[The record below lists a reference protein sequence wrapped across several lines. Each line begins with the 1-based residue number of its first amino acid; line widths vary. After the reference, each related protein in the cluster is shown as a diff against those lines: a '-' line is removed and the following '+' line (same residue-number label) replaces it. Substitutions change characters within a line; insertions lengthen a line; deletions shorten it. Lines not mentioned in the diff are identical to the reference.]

1 MLAAATAGIA
11 AGAATASGEPTTVT
25 FWNGFTG
32 PDRPVLEQLVEEFN
46 ESQDAVTIEMEISP
60 WDQFFQRLLPSLA
73 SDEGPDL
80 VAMDTAQLPQYV
92 ARGAF
97 RPLDDYYEDPSTES
111 DALVQAAVD
120 ATKWDGVA
128 YGVPMNFTT
137 LLLYWN
143 KDLFEAAGLDP
154 ETPPATGSEFAD
166 AAVQLTGDGQYGL
179 AIADN
184 NTVPMWPI
192 LLWGNGGG
200 VVSDDGTTSLLDA
213 PETIEALEY
222 WGGLVRDE
230 GISPIG
236 LAGADADNLFQT
248 GRAAMEIVGPWMT
261 TGFTE
266 AGLNFGVAPPPA
278 GPAGPVTLGT
288 SVAFAINASPTT
300 PPPRRPRSSSSS
312 GTRTDSQITW
322 ALGSG
327 FPPNRTDIPADAL
340 QENPYTV
347 DFGAPADIAKFYL
360 TNVQNFTEV
369 NTNIFEATL
378 QRFLN
383 GEGSAEELFRQP
395 HKKCRRFST
404 SSNDS
409 SPTAWWL
416 GAAGAATATRR
427 RLALCRS
434 QSRAAWLFM
443 APSLVV
449 LAVFV
454 VYPMGRA
461 LYLSLTDYD
470 VLNPANG
477 SGSTTTRS

>member
-1 MLAAATAGIA
+1 MSRARHRRGRAIGALTAAAIVVAA
-11 AGAATASGEPTTVT
+11 AGPGHASGAEPASGERTTVT

-32 PDRPVLEQLVEEFN
+32 PDRPVLEQLVAEFN
-46 ESQDAVTIEMEISP
+46 ESQDAVTVDMEISP

-73 SDEGPDL
+73 SDDGPDL
-80 VAMDTAQLPQYV
+80 VAMDTAQLPQYIV
-92 ARGAF
+92 RGAF

-120 ATKWDGVA
+120 ATTWDEVS

-143 KDLFEAAGLDP
+143 KGLFEEAGLDP
-154 ETPPATGSEFAD
+154 EQPPATWEEFAD
-166 AAVQLTGDGQYGL
+166 AALQLTGEGQYGL

-184 NTVPMWPI
+184 NTIPMWPI

-213 PETIEALEY
+213 PETIEALDQ
-222 WGGLVRDE
+222 WGALVRDE

-236 LAGADADNLFQT
+236 LTGADADNLFQT

-266 AGLNFGVAPPPA
+266 AGIDFGVAAPPA
-278 GPAGPVTLGT
+278 GPAEHVTLGT
-288 SVAFAINASPTT
+288 SVAFAINGQSDDATAEAAKEFIKFWNS
-300 PPPRRPRSSSSS
+300 
-312 GTRTDSQITW
+312 TDSQITW

-327 FPPNRTDIPADAL
+327 FPPTRTDIPADAL
-340 QENPYTV
+340 QENPFTV

-360 TNVQNFTEV
+360 TNVQNFTEI

-383 GEGSAEELFRQP
+383 GEGTAEELF
-395 HKKCRRFST
+395 T
-404 SSNDS
+404 S
-409 SPTAWWL
+409 A
-416 GAAGAATATRR
+416 
-427 RLALCRS
+427 S
-434 QSRAAWLFM
+434 QEVQAIL
-443 APSLVV
+443 
-449 LAVFV
+449 
-454 VYPMGRA
+454 
-461 LYLSLTDYD
+461 DQQ
-470 VLNPANG
+470 
-477 SGSTTTRS
+477 

>member
-1 MLAAATAGIA
+1 MIRRHQRRRVIAAVAATAVLAAASAGIA
-11 AGAATASGEPTTVT
+11 AGAATASSERTTVT

-32 PDRPVLEQLVEEFN
+32 PDRPVLEQLVDEFN
-46 ESQDAVTIEMEISP
+46 ESQDAITIEMEISP

-80 VAMDTAQLPQYV
+80 VAMDTNQLPQYV

-143 KDLFEAAGLDP
+143 KGLFEEAGLDP
-154 ETPPATGSEFAD
+154 EAPPETWEEFAD
-166 AAVQLTGDGQYGL
+166 YARQLTGDGQYGL
-179 AIADN
+179 ALADN
-184 NTVPMWPI
+184 NTIAMWPI

-222 WGGLVRDE
+222 WGGLVMDD

-236 LAGADADNLFQT
+236 LGGADADNLFQT
-248 GRAAMEIVGPWMT
+248 ERAAMEIVGPWMT
-261 TGFTE
+261 TGFTD
-266 AGLNFGVAPPPA
+266 AGIDFGLAPPPA

-288 SVAFAINASPTT
+288 SVAFAINAESDDATAEAAKEFIKFWN
-300 PPPRRPRSSSSS
+300 S
-312 GTRTDSQITW
+312 TDSQITW

-327 FPPNRTDIPADAL
+327 FPPSRTDIPADAL
-340 QENPYTV
+340 AENPYTV
-347 DFGAPADIAKFYL
+347 DFGAHSDIAKFYL
-360 TNVQNFTEV
+360 INVQDFTEI
-369 NTNIFEATL
+369 NANIFEPTL

-383 GEGSAEELFRQP
+383 GEGSAEELF
-395 HKKCRRFST
+395 
-404 SSNDS
+404 
-409 SPTAWWL
+409 TA
-416 GAAGAATATRR
+416 A
-427 RLALCRS
+427 S
-434 QSRAAWLFM
+434 QEVQA
-443 APSLVV
+443 V
-449 LAVFV
+449 L
-454 VYPMGRA
+454 
-461 LYLSLTDYD
+461 DQQQ
-470 VLNPANG
+470 
-477 SGSTTTRS
+477 

>member
-1 MLAAATAGIA
+1 
-11 AGAATASGEPTTVT
+11 
-25 FWNGFTG
+25 
-32 PDRPVLEQLVEEFN
+32 
-46 ESQDAVTIEMEISP
+46 
-60 WDQFFQRLLPSLA
+60 
-73 SDEGPDL
+73 
-80 VAMDTAQLPQYV
+80 
-92 ARGAF
+92 
-97 RPLDDYYEDPSTES
+97 
-111 DALVQAAVD
+111 
-120 ATKWDGVA
+120 
-128 YGVPMNFTT
+128 MNFTT

-154 ETPPATGSEFAD
+154 ETPPATWDEFAD

-200 VVSDDGTTSLLDA
+200 VVSDDGTTSLLDR

-222 WGGLVRDE
+222 WGGLVVDE

-288 SVAFAINASPTT
+288 SVAFAINAQSDDATAEAAKEFIKFWN
-300 PPPRRPRSSSSS
+300 S
-312 GTRTDSQITW
+312 TDSQITW

-327 FPPNRTDIPADAL
+327 FPPSRTDIPADAL

-347 DFGAPADIAKFYL
+347 DFGAPSDIAKFYL
-360 TNVQNFTEV
+360 TNVQDFTEV
-369 NTNIFEATL
+369 NSNIFEPTL

-383 GEGSAEELFRQP
+383 GEGSAEELF
-395 HKKCRRFST
+395 T
-404 SSNDS
+404 
-409 SPTAWWL
+409 
-416 GAAGAATATRR
+416 GA
-427 RLALCRS
+427 S
-434 QSRAAWLFM
+434 QEVQAIL
-443 APSLVV
+443 
-449 LAVFV
+449 
-454 VYPMGRA
+454 
-461 LYLSLTDYD
+461 DQQ
-470 VLNPANG
+470 
-477 SGSTTTRS
+477 

>member
-1 MLAAATAGIA
+1 MFRRRHRRVRVAVATVGMFAVASASIVAGA
-11 AGAATASGEPTTVT
+11 AGASGERTTVT

-46 ESQDAVTIEMEISP
+46 DSQDAVTIEMEISP

-80 VAMDTAQLPQYV
+80 VAMDTAQMPQYIV
-92 ARGAF
+92 RGAF
-97 RPLDDYYEDPSTES
+97 RPLDDYYADESTES

-120 ATKWDGVA
+120 ATKWDGVT

-154 ETPPATGSEFAD
+154 EAPPETWEQFAD
-166 AAVQLTGDGQYGL
+166 YAVQLTGDGQYGL

-184 NTVPMWPI
+184 NTIPMWPI
-192 LLWGNGGG
+192 LLWGSGGG

-213 PETIEALEY
+213 PETIEALEL

-236 LAGADADNLFQT
+236 LGGADADNLFQT
-248 GRAAMEIVGPWMT
+248 ERAAMEIVGPWMT

-266 AGLNFGVAPPPA
+266 AGIDFGLAPPPA

-288 SVAFAINASPTT
+288 SVAFAINAQSDDATAEAAKEFIKFWN
-300 PPPRRPRSSSSS
+300 S
-312 GTRTDSQITW
+312 TDSQITW
-322 ALGSG
+322 SLGSG
-327 FPPNRTDIPADAL
+327 FPPSRTDIPAEAL
-340 QENPYTV
+340 AENPYTV
-347 DFGAPADIAKFYL
+347 DFGAPADIARFYL
-360 TNVQNFTEV
+360 TNVQNFTEI

-383 GEGSAEELFRQP
+383 GEGSAEELF
-395 HKKCRRFST
+395 
-404 SSNDS
+404 
-409 SPTAWWL
+409 TA
-416 GAAGAATATRR
+416 A
-427 RLALCRS
+427 S
-434 QSRAAWLFM
+434 QEVQAIL
-443 APSLVV
+443 
-449 LAVFV
+449 
-454 VYPMGRA
+454 
-461 LYLSLTDYD
+461 DEQQ
-470 VLNPANG
+470 
-477 SGSTTTRS
+477 

>member
-1 MLAAATAGIA
+1 MSRHLSLRGRRRALALAAAGGLAVVAGGLA
-11 AGAATASGEPTTVT
+11 AAPATASGEPVTVT

-32 PDRPVLEQLVEEFN
+32 PDRPVLEQLVDEFN
-46 ESQDAVTIEMEISP
+46 GAQDSVTIEMEISP

-73 SDEGPDL
+73 SDDGPDL
-80 VAMDTAQLPQYV
+80 VAMDTAQLPQYIV
-92 ARGAF
+92 RGAF
-97 RPLDDYYEDPSTES
+97 RPLDDYYEDSATES

-120 ATKWDGVA
+120 ATKWDDVA

-143 KDLFEAAGLDP
+143 KDLFEEAGLDP
-154 ETPPATGSEFAD
+154 ETPPATWEEFAD

-184 NTVPMWPI
+184 NTIPMWPI

-222 WGGLVRDE
+222 WGGLVMDE

-266 AGLNFGVAPPPA
+266 AGLDFGVAPPPE

-288 SVAFAINASPTT
+288 SVAFAINNESDDATAEAAMEFIKFWNS
-300 PPPRRPRSSSSS
+300 
-312 GTRTDSQITW
+312 TDSQITW

-327 FPPNRTDIPADAL
+327 FPPTRTDIPADAL
-340 QENPYTV
+340 AENPFTV
-347 DFGAPADIAKFYL
+347 DFGAPADISRFYL

-383 GEGSAEELFRQP
+383 GEGSAEELF
-395 HKKCRRFST
+395 T
-404 SSNDS
+404 S
-409 SPTAWWL
+409 A
-416 GAAGAATATRR
+416 
-427 RLALCRS
+427 S
-434 QSRAAWLFM
+434 QEVQTL
-443 APSLVV
+443 L
-449 LAVFV
+449 
-454 VYPMGRA
+454 
-461 LYLSLTDYD
+461 DQQ
-470 VLNPANG
+470 
-477 SGSTTTRS
+477 

>member
-1 MLAAATAGIA
+1 MIRRQQRRRVIAAAAATGMLAAATAGIA
-11 AGAATASGEPTTVT
+11 AGAATASSEPITVT

-32 PDRPVLEQLVEEFN
+32 PDRPTLEQLVDEFN
-46 ESQDAVTIEMEISP
+46 ESQDAITIEMEISP

-80 VAMDTAQLPQYV
+80 VAMDTAQLPQYI

-97 RPLDDYYEDPSTES
+97 RELDDYYADPSTES

-120 ATKWDGVA
+120 ATKWDGVT

-143 KDLFEAAGLDP
+143 KDLFEEAGLDP
-154 ETPPATGSEFAD
+154 ETPPATWDEFAD
-166 AAVQLTGDGQYGL
+166 AAVKLTGDGQYGL

-184 NTVPMWPI
+184 NTIPMWPI

-222 WGGLVRDE
+222 WGGLVMDE

-266 AGLNFGVAPPPA
+266 AGLNFDVAPPPE

-288 SVAFAINASPTT
+288 SVAFAINAQSDDATAEAAKEFIKFWN
-300 PPPRRPRSSSSS
+300 S
-312 GTRTDSQITW
+312 TDSQITW

-327 FPPNRTDIPADAL
+327 FPPTRTDVPPEAL
-340 QENPYTV
+340 QENPFTV
-347 DFGAPADIAKFYL
+347 DFGEHSDIAKFYL
-360 TNVQNFTEV
+360 TNVQSYTEV

-383 GEGSAEELFRQP
+383 GEGSAEELF
-395 HKKCRRFST
+395 T
-404 SSNDS
+404 D
-409 SPTAWWL
+409 A
-416 GAAGAATATRR
+416 
-427 RLALCRS
+427 S
-434 QSRAAWLFM
+434 QEVQAIL
-443 APSLVV
+443 
-449 LAVFV
+449 
-454 VYPMGRA
+454 
-461 LYLSLTDYD
+461 DQQ
-470 VLNPANG
+470 
-477 SGSTTTRS
+477 

>member
-1 MLAAATAGIA
+1 MIRRHQRRRVVAAFAATAVLAAATAGIA
-11 AGAATASGEPTTVT
+11 AGAATASSEPTTVT

-32 PDRPVLEQLVEEFN
+32 PDRPALEQLVDEFN
-46 ESQDAVTIEMEISP
+46 ESQDAVRIEMEISP

-80 VAMDTAQLPQYV
+80 VAMDTAQLPQYI

-120 ATKWDGVA
+120 ATKWDDVA

-154 ETPPATGSEFAD
+154 ETPPATWEEFAD
-166 AAVQLTGDGQYGL
+166 AAVALTGDGQYGL

-222 WGGLVRDE
+222 WGGLVVDE

-288 SVAFAINASPTT
+288 SVAFAINAQSDDATAEAAKEFIKFWN
-300 PPPRRPRSSSSS
+300 S
-312 GTRTDSQITW
+312 TDSQITW

-327 FPPNRTDIPADAL
+327 FPPSRTDIPADAL

-347 DFGAPADIAKFYL
+347 DFGAPSDIAKFYL

-369 NTNIFEATL
+369 NSNIFEPTL

-383 GEGSAEELFRQP
+383 GEGSAEELF
-395 HKKCRRFST
+395 T
-404 SSNDS
+404 S
-409 SPTAWWL
+409 A
-416 GAAGAATATRR
+416 
-427 RLALCRS
+427 S
-434 QSRAAWLFM
+434 QEVQAIL
-443 APSLVV
+443 
-449 LAVFV
+449 
-454 VYPMGRA
+454 
-461 LYLSLTDYD
+461 DQQQ
-470 VLNPANG
+470 
-477 SGSTTTRS
+477 

>member
-1 MLAAATAGIA
+1 MIRRRNRRARVITAVAAVGALAAATGIA
-11 AGAATASGEPTTVT
+11 AGPATASGEPTTVT

-73 SDEGPDL
+73 SDDGPDL
-80 VAMDTAQLPQYV
+80 VAMDTAQFPQY
-92 ARGAF
+92 ADRGAF
-97 RPLDDYYEDPSTES
+97 RPLDDYYEDESTES
-111 DALVQAAVD
+111 EALVQAAVD
-120 ATKWDGVA
+120 AAKWDGVN

-143 KDLFEAAGLDP
+143 KGMFEEAGLDP
-154 ETPPATGSEFAD
+154 EAPPETWEQFAEY
-166 AAVQLTGDGQYGL
+166 AVQLTGDGQYGL

-184 NTVPMWPI
+184 NTIPMWPI

-236 LAGADADNLFQT
+236 LGGADADNLFQT
-248 GRAAMEIVGPWMT
+248 ERAAMEIVGPWMT

-266 AGLNFGVAPPPA
+266 AGIDFGLAPPPA

-288 SVAFAINASPTT
+288 SVAFAINGQSDDATAEAAKEFIKFWNTT
-300 PPPRRPRSSSSS
+300 E
-312 GTRTDSQITW
+312 SQITW
-322 ALGSG
+322 SLGSG
-327 FPPNRTDIPADAL
+327 FPPSRTDIPADAL
-340 QENPYTV
+340 AENPYTI
-347 DFGAPADIAKFYL
+347 DFGAHSDIARFYL
-360 TNVQNFTEV
+360 TNVQDFTEV

-383 GEGSAEELFRQP
+383 GEGTAEELF
-395 HKKCRRFST
+395 
-404 SSNDS
+404 
-409 SPTAWWL
+409 TA
-416 GAAGAATATRR
+416 ASEEVQAT
-427 RLALCRS
+427 LE
-434 QSRAAWLFM
+434 QQQ
-443 APSLVV
+443 
-449 LAVFV
+449 
-454 VYPMGRA
+454 
-461 LYLSLTDYD
+461 
-470 VLNPANG
+470 
-477 SGSTTTRS
+477 

>member
-1 MLAAATAGIA
+1 MIVRRIRGRVRVVAAVAVAMSLVAVAGVGQA
-11 AGAATASGEPTTVT
+11 ASGAKPAGGERTTVT

-46 ESQDAVTIEMEISP
+46 SSQEAVTVEMEISP
-60 WDQFFQRLLPSLA
+60 WDQFFQQLLPALS
-73 SDEGPDL
+73 SGNGPDL

-92 ARGAF
+92 VRGVL
-97 RPLDDYYEDPSTES
+97 RPMTDYYEDPSTES

-120 ATKWDGVA
+120 ATHWDGVA

-137 LLLYWN
+137 VLLYWN

-154 ETPPATGSEFAD
+154 ERPPATWEEFAD
-166 AAVQLTGDGQYGL
+166 AAKKLTVEDRYGL

-213 PETIEALEY
+213 PETIEALEL

-236 LAGADADNLFQT
+236 LAGADADKLFET

-266 AGLNFGVAPPPA
+266 AGLNFGVAPPPE
-278 GPAGPVTLGT
+278 GPAGPVTLGA
-288 SVAFAINASPTT
+288 SVAFAVNSESDDATAAAAMEFIKFWNTEE
-300 PPPRRPRSSSSS
+300 
-312 GTRTDSQITW
+312 SQVTW

-327 FPPNRTDIPADAL
+327 FPPNRTDIDPEAL
-340 QENPYTV
+340 SENPYTV
-347 DFGAPADIAKFYL
+347 DFGAHADTAKFYL
-360 TNVQNFTEV
+360 INVQDFTAV
-369 NTNIFEATL
+369 NTDIFEPTL

-383 GEGSAEELFRQP
+383 GEGSAEELF
-395 HKKCRRFST
+395 S
-404 SSNDS
+404 
-409 SPTAWWL
+409 
-416 GAAGAATATRR
+416 AA
-427 RLALCRS
+427 S
-434 QSRAAWLFM
+434 QEVQAIL
-443 APSLVV
+443 
-449 LAVFV
+449 
-454 VYPMGRA
+454 
-461 LYLSLTDYD
+461 DQQ
-470 VLNPANG
+470 
-477 SGSTTTRS
+477 

>member
-1 MLAAATAGIA
+1 MLRRRPRRTRVIAAFAAVGALAAATAGIA
-11 AGAATASGEPTTVT
+11 VGAATASGERTTVT

-73 SDEGPDL
+73 SDDGPDL

-143 KDLFEAAGLDP
+143 KGMFEEAGLDP
-154 ETPPATGSEFAD
+154 EAPPETWEQFAEY
-166 AAVQLTGDGQYGL
+166 AVQLTGDGQYGL

-213 PETIEALEY
+213 PETIEALDY

-236 LAGADADNLFQT
+236 LGGADADNLFQT
-248 GRAAMEIVGPWMT
+248 ERAAMEIVGPWMT

-266 AGLNFGVAPPPA
+266 AGIDFGLAPPPA

-288 SVAFAINASPTT
+288 SVGFAINAESDDATAEAAKEFIKFWNT
-300 PPPRRPRSSSSS
+300 
-312 GTRTDSQITW
+312 TDSQITW
-322 ALGSG
+322 SLGSG
-327 FPPNRTDIPADAL
+327 FPPSRTDIPADAL

-347 DFGAPADIAKFYL
+347 DFGAYSDTAKFYL

-369 NTNIFEATL
+369 NANIFEATL

-383 GEGSAEELFRQP
+383 GEGTAEELF
-395 HKKCRRFST
+395 
-404 SSNDS
+404 
-409 SPTAWWL
+409 TA
-416 GAAGAATATRR
+416 A
-427 RLALCRS
+427 S
-434 QSRAAWLFM
+434 QEVQAIL
-443 APSLVV
+443 
-449 LAVFV
+449 
-454 VYPMGRA
+454 
-461 LYLSLTDYD
+461 DQQQ
-470 VLNPANG
+470 
-477 SGSTTTRS
+477 